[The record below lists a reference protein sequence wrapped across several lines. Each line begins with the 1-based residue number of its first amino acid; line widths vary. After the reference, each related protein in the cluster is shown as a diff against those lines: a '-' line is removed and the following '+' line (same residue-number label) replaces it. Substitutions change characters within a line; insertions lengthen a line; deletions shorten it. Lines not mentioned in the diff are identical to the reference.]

1 VTDLKVSLPARGTW
15 TLRLTVQTS
24 PVDATALSAQL
35 PVS

>member
-1 VTDLKVSLPARGTW
+1 MKVTLPARGVW

-24 PVDATALSAQL
+24 PVDATALAASL